1 MADGNATTVGSIVGK
16 LKIDSSEWHRE
27 LSAAETKANQLG
39 RANPKIKVETTGT
52 APASLV
58 LVNGQDA
65 TGTIVVPVTL
75 TAGQSTRDY
84 LAGGGVL
91 FDSGV
96 FLRVVSGSVSGSVWV
111 VPL

>member
-1 MADGNATTVGSIVGK
+1 MTEVLVGALPGPAKPVPIPAT
-16 LKIDSSEWHRE
+16 
-27 LSAAETKANQLG
+27 SASRVLFGPGALVAGWALMETS
-39 RANPKIKVETTGT
+39 GT